1 MPWVPELFSAPVLE
15 RILRQGADARV
26 AGPVP
31 YFAGVQSGESD
42 ALVKSFAGEPELH
55 HPIRG
60 RVKGRRAFERF
71 VTETNAWLVER
82 NALVSHVERIITPP
96 RGVEET
102 VLTLD
107 GDQGRIELPVAI
119 VADRDGD
126 ARIIEIR
133 IYHGAWPL
141 TGRHANRPP
150 LLQPDPDLH
159 PPDVV
164 GEYQRALAAGDVEAA
179 AAAFQPDAYVRAPRR
194 RAVRPPHPR
203 RVGRPVRAVLFERGR
218 HPVGA
223 LRRHRRRPLVRI
235 GIQPRPVG
243 PDRTAARGRHRSL
256 RSWRHRQTRRRP
268 HLLRRRPTARP
279 GQRCVGVAPYWTR
292 DRGAGPHI
300 AGRPRK

>member
-1 MPWVPELFSAPVLE
+1 MPWVPEFFSAPVLE

-26 AGPVP
+26 AAPVP
-31 YFAGVQSGESD
+31 FFAGVQSGGSD

-55 HPIRG
+55 HPICG
-60 RVKGRRAFERF
+60 RVKWRRAFERF

-82 NALVSHVERIITPP
+82 NAVGSHVEEIITPR

-102 VLTLD
+102 VLALD

-126 ARIIEIR
+126 ARIVEMR
-133 IYHGAWPL
+133 VYYGAWPL
-141 TGRHANRPP
+141 MGRHANRPP

-179 AAAFQPDAYVRAPRR
+179 VAAFEPDAYVREPTRGPYVHRSRDELA
-194 RAVRPPHPR
+194 A
-203 RVGRPVRAVLFERGR
+203 LYELFFFERRR

-223 LRRHRRRPLVRI
+223 LRRHRRWPLVRI

-243 PDRTAARGRHRSL
+243 PDRAAARGRHCRL
-256 RSWRHRQTRRRP
+256 RLWRHRQTRRRS
-268 HLLRRRPTARP
+268 HL
-279 GQRCVGVAPYWTR
+279 
-292 DRGAGPHI
+292 
-300 AGRPRK
+300 